1 MCVSVWGG
9 EGELWGQ
16 NCSEKFLVGKN
27 INVYPFCSSINFS
40 AATCMFWPTHSPA
53 SSDHLCQLVR
63 KFISIRDLMSVI
75 YSQCNVNGCNAKT

>member
-1 MCVSVWGG
+1 MCVSVGGGGGGGGWGDG
-9 EGELWGQ
+9 A
-16 NCSEKFLVGKN
+16 S
-27 INVYPFCSSINFS
+27 
-40 AATCMFWPTHSPA
+40 ATCMFWPTHSPA